1 MAVGSGYYDAPELAG
16 YLDRLGNYQFFGPN
30 SLAGIRLAA
39 AIPTPSSFA
48 SIVILVFF
56 VESKSSRRRIA

>member
-39 AIPTPSSFA
+39 AIPTPSSF
-48 SIVILVFF
+48 VVFLLLSF
-56 VESKSSRRRIA
+56 CSFNRRRSA